1 MTKKNKKIISVGII
15 GYGLVGK
22 RRREFIEK
30 NKSFKLIAVSDVT
43 FKNSGVFNDGVFYF
57 KNYQKLLETKIDAIF
72 ICMPNKMAPIV
83 TKKALKLGMHVF
95 CEKPPSR
102 DVVSLE
108 KVIEVEK
115 LYPKLKL
122 KYGFN
127 HRYHDSII
135 HAKKLIESKKFGKI
149 INIRGI
155 YGKSTVIPFTG
166 NWRSNKEEAGGGIL
180 LDQGIHLLDMVL
192 FFCNQFNEVHSFV
205 SNDFWSHE
213 VEDNAYVLMRDN
225 TGIVAM
231 IHSSATEWRHK
242 FRLEITLEKA
252 LVEMSGILSGTKSY
266 GEEKLSIYTKKPTN
280 ENKLR
285 SRIFSNYSARS
296 KYSGLVNSFK
306 EETMTFLNDNS
317 WKKEIDEFAE
327 LIVNNKPVKN
337 GNSKQAL
344 EVMKL
349 VYKIYSADKKWFKK

>member
-1 MTKKNKKIISVGII
+1 MECTCFAKNHRV
-15 GYGLVGK
+15 
-22 RRREFIEK
+22 
-30 NKSFKLIAVSDVT
+30 DV
-43 FKNSGVFNDGVFYF
+43 K
-57 KNYQKLLETKIDAIF
+57 
-72 ICMPNKMAPIV
+72 
-83 TKKALKLGMHVF
+83 
-95 CEKPPSR
+95 
-102 DVVSLE
+102 SLE

-115 LYPKLKL
+115 LHPKQKL

-135 HAKKLIESKKFGKI
+135 QAKKLIDSKKFGKI
-149 INIRGI
+149 INLRGI

-192 FFCNQFNEVHSFV
+192 FFCNQFNEIHSFV
-205 SNDFWSHE
+205 SNNFWSHE

-231 IHSSATEWRHK
+231 ITHLQLNGDTNLDWKLLLKGFGRD
-242 FRLEITLEKA
+242 
-252 LVEMSGILSGTKSY
+252 VGILSGTKSY

-285 SRIFSNYSARS
+285 SRIFSNYGARS

-317 WKKEIDEFAE
+317 WKKEIDEFAD

-349 VYKIYSADKKWFKK
+349 VYKIYSADRRWSNK